1 MSSKQERKIH
11 KMEVKKFDNKV
22 KKEPKLRYSEV
33 FYSVQGEGRW
43 VGVPSV
49 FLRTFGCNFE
59 CAGFGQPRDNI
70 IAKDSM
76 PYLID
81 ERADPEHPDAYK
93 SMEELPVT
101 PIGCDSSASWSM
113 KYKHLQ
119 RTETV
124 SEVIDNILSLIP
136 NRTFQGRHGED
147 IHLVITGGEPLLGWQ
162 RVWPTL
168 IDRLHKEHGLYN
180 VTFETNGSKDV
191 IEPMIE
197 YFNSDGKD
205 VHVTWSTSP
214 KLSISAELL
223 ENTLKPEC
231 LLTMNK
237 VENSFLYNKFV
248 VRDMIDFDEVDMF
261 VKAYKDAGVVID
273 SVYCMPEGATFE
285 QQELTEK
292 DVAEACMQ
300 TGYKFSPRL
309 HINLFG
315 NAWGT

>member
-1 MSSKQERKIH
+1 MKQ
-11 KMEVKKFDNKV
+11 
-22 KKEPKLRYSEV
+22 PKLRYSEA
-33 FYSVQGEGRW
+33 FYSVQGEGRF

-59 CAGFGQPRDNI
+59 CAGFGQERGKL
-70 IAKDSM
+70 IATDQM
-76 PYLID
+76 PYVTD
-81 ERADPEHPDAYK
+81 PKADKDHPDAYK
-93 SMEELPVT
+93 SIEDLPVT
-101 PIGCDSSASWSM
+101 PIGCDSSASWAM

-119 RTETV
+119 MTKTV
-124 SEVIDNILSLIP
+124 DEVIDHITSLLP
-136 NRTFQGRHGED
+136 KGTFTGRHGED

-162 RVWPTL
+162 RVWPAL
-168 IDRLHKEHGLYN
+168 IDELHNEFGLVN
-180 VTFETNGSKDV
+180 VTFETNGSQKVQDQL
-191 IEPMIE
+191 ID
-197 YFNSDGKD
+197 YFNNEGKH

-214 KLSISAELL
+214 KLSISAETR
-223 ENTLKPEC
+223 EDTLQPEC

-248 VRDMIDFDEVDMF
+248 VRDMIDFDEVDIY
-261 VKAYKDAGVVID
+261 VDEYKKAGVKLD
-273 SVYCMPEGATFE
+273 SVFCMPEGATFE
-285 QQELTEK
+285 QQALTEK